1 MCPPAGQQ
9 WGPTVPGPFH
19 WAITV
24 TPRRSLLF
32 AWRIGSGKKPAVDVS
47 DQKIAE
53 EGKEKK
59 RGKKDENMLDRKGKK
74 AR

>member
-1 MCPPAGQQ
+1 M
-9 WGPTVPGPFH
+9 
-19 WAITV
+19 
-24 TPRRSLLF
+24 
-32 AWRIGSGKKPAVDVS
+32 DVS

-59 RGKKDENMLDRKGKK
+59 REKKDENMLDRKGGK

>member
-1 MCPPAGQQ
+1 M
-9 WGPTVPGPFH
+9 
-19 WAITV
+19 
-24 TPRRSLLF
+24 
-32 AWRIGSGKKPAVDVS
+32 DVS

-59 RGKKDENMLDRKGKK
+59 KGKKDENMLDRKGGK

>member
-1 MCPPAGQQ
+1 M
-9 WGPTVPGPFH
+9 
-19 WAITV
+19 
-24 TPRRSLLF
+24 
-32 AWRIGSGKKPAVDVS
+32 DVS

-59 RGKKDENMLDRKGKK
+59 KGKKKDENMLDRKGGK

>member
-1 MCPPAGQQ
+1 M
-9 WGPTVPGPFH
+9 
-19 WAITV
+19 
-24 TPRRSLLF
+24 
-32 AWRIGSGKKPAVDVS
+32 DVS

-59 RGKKDENMLDRKGKK
+59 KREKKDENMLDRKGGK